1 MTRLHILVTKE
12 FHNHR
17 APLKDLRRRS
27 MGPQTPWPP
36 CRPRK
41 HGDITAY
48 LLSDLP
54 SIASPRSSMDCIV
67 LFYLLELL
75 LQSSVGYFIK
85 AYMHTQT
92 GQSRGQDN
100 WRACV

>member
-41 HGDITAY
+41 HGDITAC

-54 SIASPRSSMDCIV
+54 SIASPKSSMDCIA
-67 LFYLLELL
+67 LFYLLELR
-75 LQSSVGYFIK
+75 LQKQRWVLY
-85 AYMHTQT
+85 
-92 GQSRGQDN
+92 
-100 WRACV
+100 